1 VCDPRLYA
9 RKIHDMKRRVD
20 VRDLSFGM
28 YIAELDRPWAE
39 TPFLFQGFELRNPD
53 ELEQLKRHCQYV
65 YIDTEQGES
74 PEKEGGTFAQRK
86 GSAFQDQTTLEEEI
100 EEAKQ
105 SNSEARDVMAQTVHM
120 KEVTRWL
127 ALFVIVVGVLAGF
140 YYWQQRTSRETA
152 PPPSITE
159 AQPAP
164 EAESEPPIRH
174 PIERTQSSE
183 ATEPLPTLD
192 ESEKA
197 AQGAL
202 DSLFG
207 QKTVRKFFR
216 VDDFVRHL
224 VVTIDN
230 LPRKQVPL
238 RYVPVNSPARR
249 FLASGEEDTLILNPD
264 NYRRYTPYVRLAE
277 TLDVKK
283 FAVVYVYYYPLFQQA
298 YEELGYPSGYFNDR
312 LIEVIDDLLAAP
324 DVQAPIRLIQPKVMY
339 QFADPE
345 LEARSAGQKI
355 MIRMGSEN
363 AARIKAKLHEVRR
376 ELTSEP
382 PIDLPAPARPDR
394 RQG

>member
-1 VCDPRLYA
+1 MLYEV
-9 RKIHDMKRRVD
+9 I
-20 VRDLSFGM
+20 
-28 YIAELDRPWAE
+28 
-39 TPFLFQGFELRNPD
+39 T
-53 ELEQLKRHCQYV
+53 RHCQYV

-197 AQGAL
+197 AQGA
-202 DSLFG
+202 
-207 QKTVRKFFR
+207 FR
-216 VDDFVRHL
+216 ITSYNVCYTKLLRPADEVAG
-224 VVTIDN
+224 VTYTLHIKHDGA
-230 LPRKQVPL
+230 RAC
-238 RYVPVNSPARR
+238 VN
-249 FLASGEEDTLILNPD
+249 G
-264 NYRRYTPYVRLAE
+264 
-277 TLDVKK
+277 
-283 FAVVYVYYYPLFQQA
+283 
-298 YEELGYPSGYFNDR
+298 
-312 LIEVIDDLLAAP
+312 
-324 DVQAPIRLIQPKVMY
+324 
-339 QFADPE
+339 
-345 LEARSAGQKI
+345 
-355 MIRMGSEN
+355 
-363 AARIKAKLHEVRR
+363 
-376 ELTSEP
+376 
-382 PIDLPAPARPDR
+382 
-394 RQG
+394 